1 MYFCVVNNA
10 ENNKQLKLNNQLCF
24 PIYALARDIIAA
36 YRPFLEAID
45 ITYPQYLTLLVLW
58 EKQEQTV
65 SQLGEQL
72 DLDSGT
78 LTPLLKRLE
87 QKGLVYR
94 RRSTTDERSVL
105 ITLTEAGVSLQ
116 AKAANIPAK
125 LMQAMPVSSEELE
138 TLQRIIC
145 KIRKNIHKI

>member
-1 MYFCVVNNA
+1 MDNA
-10 ENNKQLKLNNQLCF
+10 EDNKQLKLNNQLCF
-24 PIYALARDIIAA
+24 PIYALSRDIVAA
-36 YRPFLEAID
+36 YRPLLEAID
-45 ITYPQYLTLLVLW
+45 LTYPQYLALLVLW
-58 EKQEQTV
+58 EKEEQTV

-87 QKGLVYR
+87 QKGLVHR
-94 RRSTTDERSVL
+94 RRSVADERSV
-105 ITLTEAGVSLQ
+105 IISLTESGSSLQ
-116 AKAANIPAK
+116 TKAACIPAK
-125 LMQAMPVSSEELE
+125 LLQALPVSAVELE